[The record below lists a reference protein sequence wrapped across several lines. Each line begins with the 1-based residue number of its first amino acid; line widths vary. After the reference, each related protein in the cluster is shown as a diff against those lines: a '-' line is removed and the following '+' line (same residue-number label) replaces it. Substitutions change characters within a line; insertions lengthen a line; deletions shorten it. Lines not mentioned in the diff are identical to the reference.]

1 MGTIAVIIMVILFLI
16 LLAFVFS
23 TALLTPIIGK
33 KNLLFVIVMGFIVG
47 IVGGAFFISPIFDD
61 IPNIAASFY
70 QSTSNDVET
79 INLNVSTNLDID
91 KFITDT
97 RNLDGVKSVEVSD
110 ITVRTTQFSPA
121 WKNSLES
128 RIIDTNKNITYA
140 KITNNDTIE
149 VQIGQAN
156 PKEVITKLEDWLM
169 LVGAIDVKYSII
181 HVSLKVETSKLNS
194 TMETVSKQAVVTSV
208 EGPTQD
214 KISYIKSIMPDRS
227 NLIILC
233 GFIGVLTGLAG
244 LFIDTLISIF
254 GDIRGKVTK
263 NDR

>member
-33 KNLLFVIVMGFIVG
+33 KNLLFVLGMGFIVG

-70 QSTSNDVET
+70 QSTSDDLEV
-79 INLNVSTNLDID
+79 INLNVSTNLDIN
-91 KFITDT
+91 KFIADT

-110 ITVRTTQFSPA
+110 ITIKTTQFSPA
-121 WKNSLES
+121 WKTRLEK
-128 RIIDTNKNITYA
+128 RIATANKDIKSA
-140 KITNNDTIE
+140 KVTNNDIIDI
-149 VQIGQAN
+149 QIGQAN
-156 PKEVITKLEDWLM
+156 PKDVIKELEDWLM
-169 LVGAIDVKYSII
+169 LVGAIDVKYSIVHI
-181 HVSLKVETSKLNS
+181 TLKVETSKMN
-194 TMETVSKQAVVTSV
+194 TIMEKVSKEAVVTSV

-214 KISYIKSIMPDRS
+214 KINSLKALLPDKS

-233 GFIGVLTGLAG
+233 GFIGVLAGLAG
-244 LFIDTLISIF
+244 LFIDTLVSIF
-254 GDIRGKVTK
+254 GDIRGRVIKDDK
-263 NDR
+263 

>member
-33 KNLLFVIVMGFIVG
+33 KNLLFVLGMGFIVG

-70 QSTSNDVET
+70 QSTSDDVET

-91 KFITDT
+91 KFIADT
-97 RNLDGVKSVEVSD
+97 RKLDGVKSVEVSD
-110 ITVRTTQFSPA
+110 ITIRTTQFSPA
-121 WKNSLES
+121 WKNQLEN
-128 RIIDTNKNITYA
+128 RIITINKNITSA
-140 KITNNDTIE
+140 KVTNNDTID

-156 PKEVITKLEDWLM
+156 PKDVINKLEEWLM
-169 LVGAIDVKYSII
+169 LVGAIDVKYSIV
-181 HVSLKVETSKLNS
+181 HVNLKVKTSKMNT
-194 TMETVSKQAVVTSV
+194 TMETVSKQAVVTSI

-214 KISYIKSIMPDRS
+214 KINYIKELMPDRS

-254 GDIRGKVTK
+254 GDIRGKVIK